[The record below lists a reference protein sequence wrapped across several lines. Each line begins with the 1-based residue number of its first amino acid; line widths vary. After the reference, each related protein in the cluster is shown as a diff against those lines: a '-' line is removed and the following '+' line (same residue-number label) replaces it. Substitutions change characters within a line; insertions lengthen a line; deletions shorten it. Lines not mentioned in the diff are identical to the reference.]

1 MISEI
6 KTFLRI
12 VATVKNWPVVSVAY
26 FFPKKE
32 FFGAFRNGNKIRILP
47 GKWKDFINY
56 VNFFRI
62 FPFGIIE
69 GEKVKIKYGI
79 NDLIFNCG
87 KMGPCVLNEVFGV
100 EIYKKALDEFDIK
113 NRVVIDIGAS
123 FGDTAVYF
131 SLNGAKKV
139 FAFEP
144 FPSAYKL
151 AEENIK
157 LNNLQDKCQVINAAV
172 GWGRGAYIEDLK
184 FKYIFE
190 RDKKEYYNNKQ
201 VPIMTLQDIV
211 DKFGVKSAVLKID
224 CEGREYDIILN
235 SSNELL
241 RKFCYIIIE
250 YHYGFENLRD
260 KLLDA
265 GFSVKCG
272 KSAELYADDRQNGLK
287 QMQVGY
293 LYARNII

>member
-1 MISEI
+1 MISRF
-6 KTFLRI
+6 KTFLRA
-12 VATVKNWPVVSVAY
+12 VATVKNWFFVSLAY
-26 FFPKKE
+26 IYPRENFF
-32 FFGAFRNGNKIRILP
+32 AIFRSGYKMKFSPETR
-47 GKWKDFINY
+47 KDFINC
-56 VNFFRI
+56 VDFFRI
-62 FPFGIIE
+62 FPFGKIE

-79 NDLIFNCG
+79 NDLVFNYG

-100 EIYKKALDEFDIK
+100 EIYKNALDEFDIR

-131 SLNGAKKV
+131 ALNGAEKV
-139 FAFEP
+139 YAFEP
-144 FPSAYKL
+144 LPSVYKL

-172 GWGRGAYIEDLK
+172 GWGSGAYIEDLK

-190 RDKKEYYNNKQ
+190 RNKKEYDNSKQ
-201 VPIMTLQDIV
+201 VPIITLQDII
-211 DKFGVKSAVLKID
+211 DKFGVKNAVLKID

-241 RKFCYIIIE
+241 RKFDYIIME
-250 YHYGFENLRD
+250 YHYGGDNLRE
-260 KLLDA
+260 KLLAA

-272 KSAELYADDRQNGLK
+272 KSVELYADDRQNELK

-293 LYARNII
+293 LQAIKN